1 MAASLALWRGGE
13 ASVAD
18 SRGDALWTDAGAF
31 VGVGF
36 MSLSLGLQG
45 IMAKRVNTQF
55 TTTSTSPPSF
65 PFFFTHPHSHIVVL
79 TTTWCELMTDS
90 NLFRFGYYPSRDHK
104 IAAIF
109 LLFFGGFVGR
119 SLLFQIGSAA
129 TLGVGTGLRLLIAAS
144 WYFVPGKL

>member
-1 MAASLALWRGGE
+1 MDGCRCIRGSWVYEFEFRLTGNYGE
-13 ASVAD
+13 EGEYAVYHD
-18 SRGDALWTDAGAF
+18 QY
-31 VGVGF
+31 V
-36 MSLSLGLQG
+36 
-45 IMAKRVNTQF
+45 
-55 TTTSTSPPSF
+55 PPIF
-65 PFFFTHPHSHIVVL
+65 PILFTHPHAHIVVL